1 MPKELKSYRIYGHVC
16 ALVLDSVCGLPFF
29 VVSYDG
35 NVTFAGQDRA
45 AAIDALDA
53 ACKSAMEA
61 R

>member
-1 MPKELKSYRIYGHVC
+1 MQKELKSYQINGHVA
-16 ALVLDSVCGLPFF
+16 ALSLENVFYIPFF
-29 VVSYDG
+29 VVLLDG
-35 NVTFAGQDRA
+35 RECFAGKDRA